1 MSDKEHNVLDY
12 ENIEQ
17 MIVNRNIESRVKEA
31 FLEYSM
37 SVIVSRALPDVR
49 DGMKPGQRR
58 VMYAMYEDNLTSDK
72 PFRKS
77 ATTVGNVLGRY
88 HPHGDQAVYG
98 TMVRMAQPF
107 SLRHPLVDG
116 HGNFGSVDGDSAA
129 AYRYTEARMS
139 KLANELVADI
149 EKDVVDF
156 VPNFDNSRK
165 EPTVLPSR
173 FPNVLVNG
181 SVGIAV
187 GMATNIPPHNLGE
200 VIDGTIYLIDHP
212 EATVEEMMELVKGPD
227 FPTYATIY
235 GRRGIIDAYT
245 TGRGRVAVRSKA
257 ECEEDN
263 HRIVVTEI
271 PYMVNKSQLIE
282 KMADL
287 VKDKRIEGI
296 TGIRDESGRA
306 GMRIVIECKRDA
318 NLQVILNQLYKNTQ
332 LQDTCAMN
340 MLVLV
345 NGEPK
350 TLGLREILGEYIK
363 FQEQVVERRTR
374 FDLKKAQAEAHIYDG
389 YKIAIDNIDEVISI
403 IRSSESTAAAKE
415 RLQERFL
422 LSDKQS
428 QAIVDM
434 TLGKLSGMERQKIE
448 DRLAKL
454 YATIKELSEIL
465 ADENKI
471 KDIIKD
477 ELKQI
482 KDKYADERRTEI
494 IDSEDEIDLED
505 LIERHECVITLTNSG
520 YIKRIPADT
529 YEAQHRGGKG
539 LIAMGTK
546 DEDFIENILV
556 ANSHAHLLMF
566 TDNGKIY
573 VRKVYRIPESSR
585 TAKGSNLINIIE
597 IEKGEKVTAMVPL
610 DGFEENEYLV
620 MLTRNGIIKRTRV
633 KEYEYQRKGGKI
645 AINLDEGDELIFV
658 GHTKGDSDILIAS
671 KNGQGVRFNENKVSI
686 VGRTARGVRG
696 IDLREG
702 DSVCGAVIVDETKK
716 LLTVTERGYG
726 KRSEFSD
733 FEARNRGIFG
743 VRSHNINDKT
753 GRLATIGAVTEDDDI
768 MAITDGGVV
777 IRTHVSEVPVYNR
790 SASGVRVMRIADDAK
805 VAKMTFT
812 AREDENDTQGGENE
826 GEIAEGVAENTAEG
840 VTENLTEATDNAPE
854 NVTDSTDT
862 APSTSDEN
870 NE

>member
-1 MSDKEHNVLDY
+1 
-12 ENIEQ
+12 
-17 MIVNRNIESRVKEA
+17 
-31 FLEYSM
+31 
-37 SVIVSRALPDVR
+37 
-49 DGMKPGQRR
+49 
-58 VMYAMYEDNLTSDK
+58 
-72 PFRKS
+72 
-77 ATTVGNVLGRY
+77 
-88 HPHGDQAVYG
+88 
-98 TMVRMAQPF
+98 
-107 SLRHPLVDG
+107 
-116 HGNFGSVDGDSAA
+116 
-129 AYRYTEARMS
+129 
-139 KLANELVADI
+139 
-149 EKDVVDF
+149 
-156 VPNFDNSRK
+156 
-165 EPTVLPSR
+165 
-173 FPNVLVNG
+173 
-181 SVGIAV
+181 
-187 GMATNIPPHNLGE
+187 
-200 VIDGTIYLIDHP
+200 
-212 EATVEEMMELVKGPD
+212 MMEYVKGPD

-235 GRRGIIDAYT
+235 GKRGIIDAYT
-245 TGRGRVAVRSKA
+245 TGRGRVVVRSKA

-287 VKDKRIEGI
+287 VKDKRVEGI

-363 FQEQVVERRTR
+363 FQEEVVTRRTR
-374 FDLKKAQAEAHIYDG
+374 FELKKAQAEAHIYEG
-389 YKIAIDNIDEVISI
+389 YKIAIDNIDEVITI
-403 IRSSESTAAAKE
+403 IRSSESTQVAKE
-415 RLQERFL
+415 RLKDRFL
-422 LSDKQS
+422 LSDEQS

-434 TLGKLSGMERQKIE
+434 TLGRLSGMERQKVE

-454 YATIKELSEIL
+454 HAMIKELNEIL
-465 ADENKI
+465 GDNSKI
-471 KDIIKD
+471 REIIKN
-477 ELKQI
+477 ELEEI
-482 KDKYADERRTEI
+482 KRKYADERRTVI

-566 TDNGKIY
+566 TDNGKIF

-585 TAKGSNLINIIE
+585 TAKGSNLINLIE
-597 IEKGEKVTAMVPL
+597 IEKGEKVTAMIPL
-610 DGFEENEYLV
+610 MEFEENEYLV
-620 MLTRNGIIKRTRV
+620 MLTRKGVIKRTRV

-658 GHTKGDSDILIAS
+658 GHTKGDSDILIAT
-671 KNGQGVRFNENKVSI
+671 KNGQGARFNENKVSV

-702 DSVCGAVIVDETKK
+702 DDVCGAVIVDETKW
-716 LLTVTERGYG
+716 LLTVTENGFG

-743 VRSHNINDKT
+743 VRAHNINEKT
-753 GRLATIGAVTEDDDI
+753 GKLATIGAVTDEDDI

-777 IRTHVSEVPVYNR
+777 IRTHVGEVPVYNR
-790 SASGVRVMRIADDAK
+790 SASGVRVMRIAEGSK
-805 VAKMTFT
+805 VAKMTFVS
-812 AREDENDTQGGENE
+812 REDDEEENVEGAPEGANENATDT
-826 GEIAEGVAENTAEG
+826 V
-840 VTENLTEATDNAPE
+840 VTEAQNI
-854 NVTDSTDT
+854 DT
-862 APSTSDEN
+862 APAEN
-870 NE
+870 EKPDGDNE

>member
-1 MSDKEHNVLDY
+1 MADKEHNVLDY

-17 MIVNRNIESRVKEA
+17 MIVNRNIENRVQEA

-58 VMYAMYEDNLTSDK
+58 VMYAMYEDHLTSDK

-107 SLRHPLVDG
+107 SLRHPLIDG
-116 HGNFGSVDGDSAA
+116 HGNFGNVDGDGAA

-139 KLANELVADI
+139 KLANELMADI

-200 VIDGTIYLIDHP
+200 VIDGTIHLIDNP
-212 EATVEEMMELVKGPD
+212 EASVEEMMEYVKGPD
-227 FPTYATIY
+227 FPTFATIY

-245 TGRGRVAVRSKA
+245 TGRGRVTVRSKA
-257 ECEEDN
+257 ECEEDH

-287 VKDKRIEGI
+287 VKDKRVEGI

-363 FQEQVVERRTR
+363 FQEEVVERRTR
-374 FDLKKAQAEAHIYDG
+374 FDLKKAQAEAHIYEG

-403 IRSSESTAAAKE
+403 IRSSESTQVAKE
-415 RLQERFL
+415 RLKDRFL
-422 LSDKQS
+422 LSDEQS

-434 TLGKLSGMERQKIE
+434 TLGRLSGMERQKVE

-454 YATIKELSEIL
+454 NATIKELNEIL
-465 ADENKI
+465 ADPARIRE
-471 KDIIKD
+471 IIKS
-477 ELKQI
+477 ELEEI
-482 KDKYADERRTEI
+482 KRRYADERRTEI

-566 TDNGKIY
+566 TDNGKIF

-585 TAKGSNLINIIE
+585 TAKGSNLINLIE

-610 DGFEENEYLV
+610 MEFEENEYLV
-620 MLTRNGIIKRTRV
+620 MLTRKGVIKRTRV

-658 GHTKGDSDILIAS
+658 GHTKGESDILIAT
-671 KNGQGVRFNENKVSI
+671 KNGQGARFNENKVSV

-702 DSVCGAVIVDETKK
+702 DVVCGAVIVDETKQ
-716 LLTVTERGYG
+716 LLTVTENGFG

-743 VRSHNINDKT
+743 VRAHNISDKT
-753 GRLATIGAVTEDDDI
+753 GKLATIGAVTEDDDI

-790 SASGVRVMRIADDAK
+790 SAGGVRVMRIAEGSK
-805 VAKMTFT
+805 VAKMTVT
-812 AREDENDTQGGENE
+812 AREDDEDTAEGAEVLAEGASDAQNADAVVADVITEAQNTDAVEGAQTGEKPDGENE
-826 GEIAEGVAENTAEG
+826 
-840 VTENLTEATDNAPE
+840 
-854 NVTDSTDT
+854 
-862 APSTSDEN
+862 
-870 NE
+870 

>member
-1 MSDKEHNVLDY
+1 MADKEHNVLDY

-58 VMYAMYEDNLTSDK
+58 VMYAMYEDHLTADK

-107 SLRHPLVDG
+107 SLRHPLIDG
-116 HGNFGSVDGDSAA
+116 HGNFGNVDGDGAA

-139 KLANELVADI
+139 KLANELMADI

-200 VIDGTIYLIDHP
+200 VIDGTIHLIDNP
-212 EATVEEMMELVKGPD
+212 DASVEEMMEYIKGPD

-235 GRRGIIDAYT
+235 GRRGLVEAYT
-245 TGRGRVAVRSKA
+245 TGKGRVSVRSKA
-257 ECEEDN
+257 ECDEDN
-263 HRIVVTEI
+263 HRIIVTEI

-282 KMADL
+282 KIAEL
-287 VKDKRIEGI
+287 HKDKKVEGL

-306 GMRIVIECKRDA
+306 GMRIVIECRRDA

-350 TLGLREILGEYIK
+350 TLGLREILKEYIQY
-363 FQEQVVERRTR
+363 QESIVERRTR
-374 FDLKKAQAEAHIYDG
+374 FELKKAQAEAHIYEG

-403 IRSSESTAAAKE
+403 IRASESTAVAKE
-415 RLQERFL
+415 KLQARFL
-422 LSDKQS
+422 LSEEQS
-428 QAIVDM
+428 QAIVEM
-434 TLGKLSGMERQKIE
+434 TLGRLSGMERQKVE
-448 DRLAKL
+448 ERLAKL
-454 YATIKELSEIL
+454 HATIAELQGIL
-465 ADENKI
+465 ADQNKI
-471 KDIIKD
+471 KEIIKT
-477 ELKQI
+477 ELEEI
-482 KDKYADERRTEI
+482 KRKYADARRTEI
-494 IDSEDEIDLED
+494 IDSDDEIDLED

-539 LIAMGTK
+539 LVAMGTK

-556 ANSHAHLLMF
+556 ANSHSYLLMF
-566 TDNGKIY
+566 TDNGKIF

-585 TAKGSNLINIIE
+585 TAKGANLINIIE
-597 IEKGEKVTAMVPL
+597 IEKGEKVTAMVAL

-620 MLTRNGIIKRTRV
+620 MVTRNGVIKRTRV

-658 GHTKGDSDILIAS
+658 GHTKGESDIIIAS
-671 KNGQGVRFNENKVSI
+671 KNGQGVRFNEDKVTI

-696 IDLREG
+696 IELRAE
-702 DSVCGAVIVDETKK
+702 DKVCGCVIVDETKK
-716 LLTVTERGYG
+716 LLTVTENGFG

-733 FEARNRGIFG
+733 FESRNRGIFG
-743 VRSHNINDKT
+743 VRAHAINDKT
-753 GRLATIGAVTEDDDI
+753 GLLATIGAVDESEDI
-768 MAITDGGVV
+768 MAITDAGVV
-777 IRTHVSEVPVYNR
+777 IRTPVSEVPVYNR
-790 SASGVRVMRIADDAK
+790 SASGVRVMRIADGTK

-812 AREDENDTQGGENE
+812 DSTGDEDEVIE
-826 GEIAEGVAENTAEG
+826 GEGAEAVETA
-840 VTENLTEATDNAPE
+840 TEAP
-854 NVTDSTDT
+854 VTDTPATEAPVDT
-862 APSTSDEN
+862 PATTEDAE
-870 NE
+870 